1 MYICRKC
8 NTAVDDSDRFC
19 SGCGAYIGEPAVKKN
34 DWETANNDE
43 GIQEDDKNI
52 EDISESISE
61 AESNISELVAYDDS
75 AFSRTMESIGSK
87 KIFILTFAIFISIP
101 LFLSLIT
108 KFTISIPNDLIHII
122 FPVNLISADFKHI
135 LNLPASFTIG
145 FLFSFLGL
153 SVISVVSFATIY
165 IYARLILKMEIDLI
179 KLWKALMQTFMVY
192 SFTLALFLV
201 SGFVSKTFAS
211 VLMFLGHIVTLLTY
225 YGGVQDMTLSIK
237 NKSIPLV
244 TVSVVMVYSTV
255 YAYVYLFLR

>member
-43 GIQEDDKNI
+43 EIQADEKKI
-52 EDISESISE
+52 WAISESISE
-61 AESNISELVAYDDS
+61 VENSISELVAYDDS
-75 AFSRTMESIGSK
+75 VFLRTMESIDSK
-87 KIFILTFAIFISIP
+87 KIFILIFVVFTSIP

-108 KFTISIPNDLIHII
+108 KFTISVPNDLIHII
-122 FPVNLISADFKHI
+122 FPVNIISTDFKYI

-153 SVISVVSFATIY
+153 SVISVVLFATIY
-165 IYARLILKMEIDLI
+165 IYARLILKMEVDLK
-179 KLWKALMQTFMVY
+179 KLWKALMQTFMIY

-211 VLMFLGHIVTLLTY
+211 VLMFLGHTVTLLTY
-225 YGGVQDMTLSIK
+225 YGYIQDLTSSIK

-244 TVSVVMVYSTV
+244 TVSVAMVYSTV